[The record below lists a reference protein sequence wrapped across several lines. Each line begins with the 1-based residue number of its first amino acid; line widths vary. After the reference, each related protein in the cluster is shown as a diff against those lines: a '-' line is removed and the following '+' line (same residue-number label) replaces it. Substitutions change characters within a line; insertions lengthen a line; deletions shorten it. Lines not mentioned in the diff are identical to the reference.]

1 MFLLAPASPIIED
14 LQSLPDGLDISWKSD
29 VTSKQ
34 EKYVVVYVRNDTG
47 RPTNINTTVPKVKL
61 TNLYP
66 GAGYV
71 IKVYAFSHGLL
82 SEPHISFTTVYP
94 NPPLNLSVDKVR
106 GNKVTLKWQEPLN
119 SLYTSYVIKY
129 RPEPQSRQPR
139 SWTEI
144 ADIQGTEYTLDNL
157 LHGEQYEIEVD
168 SVAHRTISGK
178 PLSVF
183 QIIEPQAI
191 DNLQPILDAEN
202 VTLQWPRPE
211 GRVDLYHIK
220 WFPLSNEDDF
230 RLKEIPG
237 NEGIGRNIGV
247 LVGGLHPGVE
257 YMFEIT
263 TEAHGLRSETTRR
276 RVRTMPLITSEIT
289 VINQPE
295 VTTALTLRYTPTP
308 LTSSLFD
315 TYRFMLSDANIPVKE
330 RAAQDPDRKV
340 TFVDLMPGRLYN
352 ITVWT
357 VSGEVTSKPLER
369 QDRLHPEP
377 VSNLNATRI
386 TDNEITLVWQPPI
399 GDYDHFNVL
408 YYDGRERLT
417 TNSTSVNSITISR
430 LRPFKNYTFTVS
442 TISGTSTTIQRSSAP
457 ISAQF
462 ATKESVPGSLTSF
475 APIEVQPSWITF
487 EWDLPTIEA
496 NGIITGFV
504 IEYGSADPQLD
515 GNIKVKDFL
524 PEERKG
530 TIESLNPGDKYVFQI
545 KAKTRVG
552 SGSWVRWE
560 QQMPIWAPPVPD
572 KRTIA
577 TELSHTMTTVT
588 IRFRRSYFSDENG
601 QVKAYAIIVGEDY
614 TKPTDDKSNLLTWHD
629 VQSMRVWPPYQASDP
644 YYPFNN
650 SSVEDFTVGVENCEN
665 KVGYCNGPLKPGTVY
680 RFKIRAYTYPGKFS
694 ETHWS
699 QQIQTDPDNTA
710 FLVGIIIPIIL
721 LLLVALILLGVRRVR
736 NSGGGS
742 SCLKRSLPGDMRHG
756 DNISLP
762 DSVIETS
769 KPVKLKDFSEHYR
782 IMSADSDFR
791 FSEEYEELKHVGREK
806 PCTAADMPVNR
817 PKNRFTNILPYDHS
831 RVKLQPADDEE
842 GSDYINANFVPGFNS
857 PREFI
862 VTQGML
868 W

>member
-1 MFLLAPASPIIED
+1 M
-14 LQSLPDGLDISWKSD
+14 
-29 VTSKQ
+29 
-34 EKYVVVYVRNDTG
+34 R
-47 RPTNINTTVPKVKL
+47 L
-61 TNLYP
+61 T
-66 GAGYV
+66 
-71 IKVYAFSHGLL
+71 
-82 SEPHISFTTVYP
+82 
-94 NPPLNLSVDKVR
+94 
-106 GNKVTLKWQEPLN
+106 
-119 SLYTSYVIKY
+119 
-129 RPEPQSRQPR
+129 
-139 SWTEI
+139 
-144 ADIQGTEYTLDNL
+144 
-157 LHGEQYEIEVD
+157 
-168 SVAHRTISGK
+168 
-178 PLSVF
+178 
-183 QIIEPQAI
+183 
-191 DNLQPILDAEN
+191 
-202 VTLQWPRPE
+202 
-211 GRVDLYHIK
+211 
-220 WFPLSNEDDF
+220 
-230 RLKEIPG
+230 
-237 NEGIGRNIGV
+237 
-247 LVGGLHPGVE
+247 
-257 YMFEIT
+257 M
-263 TEAHGLRSETTRR
+263 
-276 RVRTMPLITSEIT
+276 
-289 VINQPE
+289 
-295 VTTALTLRYTPTP
+295 RYTPTP

-530 TIESLNPGDKYVFQI
+530 TIASLNPGDKYVFQI

-680 RFKIRAYTYPGKFS
+680 RFKIGRA
-694 ETHWS
+694 HV
-699 QQIQTDPDNTA
+699 
-710 FLVGIIIPIIL
+710 L
-721 LLLVALILLGVRRVR
+721 
-736 NSGGGS
+736 NSS
-742 SCLKRSLPGDMRHG
+742 HITISYAVFCLK
-756 DNISLP
+756 
-762 DSVIETS
+762 
-769 KPVKLKDFSEHYR
+769 KK
-782 IMSADSDFR
+782 
-791 FSEEYEELKHVGREK
+791 
-806 PCTAADMPVNR
+806 
-817 PKNRFTNILPYDHS
+817 KNTKYTVDTPI
-831 RVKLQPADDEE
+831 
-842 GSDYINANFVPGFNS
+842 
-857 PREFI
+857 
-862 VTQGML
+862 
-868 W
+868 